1 MFVEPQAI
9 CMTDATRE
17 TGDNHP
23 SMTRGE
29 RVRAAARTLRTPRSA
44 SWVAEETDVSTKT
57 AQKYLD
63 QLVEDSVLRT
73 VERGGQTLYCVDQ
86 LMATYREVASL
97 QREHSRDELTD
108 ALDSMRSEI
117 ADWRATYDVESPG
130 ELRASIADIDDATA
144 RAQRREAAAEWEHL
158 ADRIPIVQAALSEYD
173 RARKRD
179 ALSA

>member
-1 MFVEPQAI
+1 MFFEREAPS
-9 CMTDATRE
+9 MTENAR
-17 TGDNHP
+17 DNESTHH

-44 SWVAEETDVSTKT
+44 SWVAEETAVSVKT

-73 VERGGQTLYCVDQ
+73 IEHGEQTHYCVDQ

-97 QREHSRDELTD
+97 QREHSREDLTD
-108 ALDSMRSEI
+108 ALDSMRSDI
-117 ADWRATYDVESPG
+117 ADWQATYGVESPG
-130 ELRASIADIDDATA
+130 ELRASIADVDDAEESE
-144 RAQRREAAAEWEHL
+144 RRRDVAAEWEHL
-158 ADRIPIVQAALSEYD
+158 ADRVPIVQAALSEYD
-173 RARKRD
+173 WASKRD